1 MRQIYNKKP
10 KYLEITQGS
19 IITGCIA
26 SKYNGCQ
33 VWGCVIT
40 ARCDLSNKKVGMVHY
55 LPIVS
60 FDDFLR
66 KEIIGDLKEEWIK
79 ELKTNLGNRM
89 KEKGISP
96 SFLDRN
102 LSHADFET
110 LIRANFKKTKEA
122 DKFMDDY
129 DKYQKAPGT
138 AIKEV
143 VSDSKGEGK
152 LKHEIDRLVNNE
164 NTNFHLIEDW
174 SDNDSEDQK
183 FKVILLREIKEITLE
198 CALSLPD
205 GLLETD
211 ISLGFLSCNSLS
223 VSADKSN
230 FYYVD
235 SEVASPYI
243 EHILQRFSN
252 NFIRIGVEDLPKAK
266 VSKQLVEYSKTI
278 LI

>member
-1 MRQIYNKKP
+1 MRQLYNKKP

-26 SKYNGCQ
+26 SKYDGCQ

-60 FDDFLR
+60 YDDFLR
-66 KEIIGDLKEEWIK
+66 NEIIGDLKEEWIK

-102 LSHADFET
+102 LSQADFET
-110 LIRANFKKTKEA
+110 LIRANFNKTKEA

-129 DKYQKAPGT
+129 DKYQKAPGA
-138 AIKEV
+138 AIKDV

-164 NTNFHLIEDW
+164 NTNYHLIEDW
-174 SDNDSEDQK
+174 GDNDSESQS

-211 ISLGFLSCNSLS
+211 ITPDFLSYNSLS

>member
-26 SKYNGCQ
+26 SKYDGCQ

-40 ARCDLSNKKVGMVHY
+40 ARCDLSNMKVDMVHY

-60 FDDFLR
+60 FDDFLC

-79 ELKTNLGNRM
+79 ELKTNLGSRM

-138 AIKEV
+138 AIKDV
-143 VSDSKGEGK
+143 VSDSRGEGK

-164 NTNFHLIEDW
+164 NTNYHLIEDW
-174 SDNDSEDQK
+174 GDNDSENQS

-211 ISLGFLSCNSLS
+211 ITPDFLSCNSLS

-252 NFIRIGVEDLPKAK
+252 NFIRIGVEDLPKVK